1 ILLKVTCT
9 ESWTESLHPSTHPRW
24 SFSFLALVFMAFIH
38 PSQVEFQLLGSG
50 FHGLHP
56 PIPGG
61 VSASWLWFSW
71 PSSTHP
77 RWSFSFLAL
86 AFMAFIHPSQWSF
99 SFDALG
105 FMAFIHPSQVEFQL
119 LGSGFHGLHPS
130 IPVELQL

>member
-1 ILLKVTCT
+1 SHALNRGLSPYIHPPIPGGVSA
-9 ESWTESLHPSTHPRW
+9 SWLWFSWPSSTHPRW
-24 SFSFLALVFMAFIH
+24 SFSFLALVFMTFIH

-61 VSASWLWFSW
+61 VSASWLLFSW

-86 AFMAFIHPSQWSF
+86 V
-99 SFDALG
+99 

-119 LGSGFHGLHPS
+119 LGSVFNGLHP
-130 IPVELQL
+130 PTP